1 MNEEEFDLL
10 GLRPWGTT
18 GASQAEALWLH
29 RSKLMATLGAA
40 LWGKTADD
48 LKRQLLATRPEI
60 PPGFDLAH
68 FRELLVS
75 TQTIAADLDK
85 ARAAWLPRVS
95 SLPVI
100 FIGTQGF
107 TLWEARCE
115 VVRRAIEYLENR

>member
-1 MNEEEFDLL
+1 VAAPLES
-10 GLRPWGTT
+10 LRRRWAP
-18 GASQAEALWLH
+18 
-29 RSKLMATLGAA
+29 

-60 PPGFDLAH
+60 PPGFDLAD
-68 FRELLVS
+68 FRELLES
-75 TQTIAADLDK
+75 TRTIAADLDK

-95 SLPVI
+95 SRPVV